1 MSAERHAV
9 VTAISAAAADAGI
22 VLDPQQRL
30 LVDRLAVL
38 APEGRRRTRRSS
50 GPRGLYIYGSAGRGK
65 TWLADAFYDVSPAP
79 RKTRI
84 HFHSFFEELHRRV
97 HEHRHD
103 PHSLR
108 LGMDDVVGN
117 SELLYFDELHVHD
130 SGDARLLIRLLE
142 YVLARRITVLATSN
156 YAPDDLLPNPIWHH
170 LFEPG
175 ITLIKNHFDVHHLNG
190 QTDYRESPR
199 GDSVGFA
206 AGTWMTMPPS
216 GRVSET
222 TQTVGLTV
230 RGRRFEVHSER
241 DGCLQAS
248 FAHLCDAPVSTIE
261 YLTWARMYP
270 RWTITDV
277 PTFDVADEDAQ
288 QRFINLVDILVDEDI
303 AVTFT
308 SPHSLPDFCAAA
320 TASRPDA
327 SRMTSRLRL
336 IRSTP

>member
-1 MSAERHAV
+1 MRQAV

-30 LVDRLAVL
+30 LVDRFAVL
-38 APEGRRRTRRSS
+38 VPEGHRRTRRSS
-50 GPRGLYIYGSAGRGK
+50 GPRGLYVHGSAGRGK
-65 TWLADAFYDVSPAP
+65 TWLADAFFDASPTP

-97 HEHRHD
+97 HEHRND

-108 LGMDDVVGN
+108 LGIDDVVGN

-130 SGDARLLIRLLE
+130 SGDARLLTRLLE

-175 ITLIKNHFDVHHLNG
+175 IAMIKDHFDVHHLDG
-190 QTDYRESPR
+190 QTDYRASPR
-199 GDSVGFA
+199 PDSVGFA
-206 AGTWMTMPPS
+206 AGTWITVPASDRLSPS
-216 GRVSET
+216 TE
-222 TQTVGLTV
+222 TVGLTV
-230 RGRRFEVHSER
+230 RGRRFEVSSEG

-248 FAHLCDAPVSTIE
+248 FAQLCDAPVSTIE
-261 YLTWARMYP
+261 YLTWAGMYS

-277 PTFDVADEDAQ
+277 PTFDDADEEAQ
-288 QRFINLVDILVDEDI
+288 QRFVNLVDILVDENI

-308 SPHSLPDFCAAA
+308 SPHTLPVFCSAA

-327 SRMTSRLRL
+327 FRMTSRLRL
-336 IRSTP
+336 IRPTA